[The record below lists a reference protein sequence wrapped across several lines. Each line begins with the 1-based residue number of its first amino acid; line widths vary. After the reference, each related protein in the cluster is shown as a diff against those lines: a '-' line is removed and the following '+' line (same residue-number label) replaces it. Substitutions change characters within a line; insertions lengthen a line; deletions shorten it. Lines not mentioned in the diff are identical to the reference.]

1 MADTGE
7 SEDDF
12 FTKKQLDLMS
22 MFETN
27 LQKTL
32 SAINNLKITGVEG
45 DDSGGENSEGS
56 PVEKVASPENDPRSA
71 DGYWKSYFRDDR
83 TGNTLTADAKD
94 AKDSKDSKDGKID
107 KFIDYTEKNA
117 TDSYDTDEKLSN
129 KNLLK
134 FSNNYLKGKD
144 HQETDSEN
152 SKQPSHQNLEAQ
164 NSESSQSD
172 ENHDEGADYHQGQ
185 GLQRDYEIK
194 RSMADFYKDIA
205 CDRSKYEDT
214 LGSDGHRTLSQNR
227 YKSFTHDESN
237 DNIPGLA
244 AVVVENG
251 SEHTNTPNE
260 EDSAKGQKNSP
271 KPRYRINSLSGVNGN
286 GGRGEVSPDDS
297 DSADAQN
304 DGRITGYSVSSR
316 SAKNEAQ
323 DSSDNGDH
331 VLGKGNFLAV
341 KNKIFAQAG
350 PIGQPSPQESDSD
363 SDSVP
368 GQQVNSGR
376 GPIGETEHVDFR
388 LSYGREDPDCESEI
402 LQPP

>member
-45 DDSGGENSEGS
+45 DDSGGENSEDS
-56 PVEKVASPENDPRSA
+56 QVEKVASPGNDPRSA
-71 DGYWKSYFRDDR
+71 DGYWKSYFKDDR

-94 AKDSKDSKDGKID
+94 SKDGKID
-107 KFIDYTEKNA
+107 KFIDFTEKNA

-129 KNLLK
+129 KNVLK
-134 FSNNYLKGKD
+134 FSKNYLKGKD

-152 SKQPSHQNLEAQ
+152 SNHPSRQNLEAH
-164 NSESSQSD
+164 NSESSKSD
-172 ENHDEGADYHQGQ
+172 ENPDERADYHQGQ

-205 CDRSKYEDT
+205 CDRTKFEDT

-244 AVVVENG
+244 AVVIENG
-251 SEHTNTPNE
+251 SEDANTPNE
-260 EDSAKGQKNSP
+260 EDSAKGQKNAP
-271 KPRYRINSLSGVNGN
+271 KPRYRINSLSGFNGN
-286 GGRGEVSPDDS
+286 GGMGEVSPDDS
-297 DSADAQN
+297 DSAEAQN
-304 DGRITGYSVSSR
+304 DGRISGYSVSSR

-323 DSSDNGDH
+323 DSSDTGDH

-350 PIGQPSPQESDSD
+350 PIRQPSPQESDSD
-363 SDSVP
+363 SDSVR
-368 GQQVNSGR
+368 GQLVNSGR
-376 GPIGETEHVDFR
+376 GPIGETKHVDFR
-388 LSYGREDPDCESEI
+388 LSYGREDPECELEI